1 MTLLRGYIVFS
12 VFRGVAIALAVLVGV
27 LISIEFIG
35 QLNELNTGSFGLG
48 EAIAYV
54 LLRVPRRI
62 FETLP
67 AAALIGS
74 LLSLGN
80 MAVHRELVIM
90 RASGISPWQL
100 LGAVGLAGFGLA
112 VLMGLLG
119 ESLAPSLGA
128 YADEM
133 RTRALHKDIDVA
145 NGQSTWLRDGDRIV
159 NLRRQAGD
167 IGYGGGVLLFDL
179 GPDHGLKQIARAD
192 SADVDTATND
202 WLLANYAETSFDGAR
217 FTARRERQA
226 MLDYDLNPDLL
237 TLSVVQQDYLD
248 TPALQ
253 RYIGYLTAN
262 GLDARRYLIA
272 FWKRI
277 ADVVSVILMTALAL
291 PFVFGGLR
299 SAGTGG
305 RLLFGLV
312 IGLSYYVMGEV
323 LAKSG
328 EVYSIDPRIVA
339 WAPSAVLLL
348 VVLVAMARAR

>member
-1 MTLLRGYIVFS
+1 MTLLRSYIMFS
-12 VFRGVAIALAVLVGV
+12 VFRGVAIVLAVLIAVTA
-27 LISIEFIG
+27 SIEFIA
-35 QLNELNTGSFGLG
+35 QLNDLGTGSYGLG
-48 EAIAYV
+48 EAIGYV

-90 RASGISPWQL
+90 RSSGISSWQL
-100 LGAVGLAGFGLA
+100 LGAVGMAGFGLA
-112 VLMGLLG
+112 VFMALLG

-133 RTRALHKDIDVA
+133 RTRALHKDIDLA
-145 NGQSTWLRDGDRIV
+145 DGQSTWLRDGDRIL

-167 IGYGGGVLLFDL
+167 VGFGGGVLLFDV
-179 GPDHGLKQIARAD
+179 GPDHSLKQIARAD
-192 SADVDTATND
+192 SADVSATEN
-202 WLLANYAETSFDGAR
+202 WMLENYAETTFQPQGIVS
-217 FTARRERQA
+217 RREREA
-226 MLDYDLNPDLL
+226 PLTYDFNPDLVAL
-237 TLSVVQQDYLD
+237 AVVQQDFLD

-253 RYIGYLTAN
+253 RYIGYLKAN

-272 FWKRI
+272 LWKRI
-277 ADVVSVILMTALAL
+277 ADVVSVVLMTSLAL

-305 RLLFGLV
+305 RLLFGLI
-312 IGLSYYVMGEV
+312 IGLSYYVIGEV
-323 LAKSG
+323 LAQSG
-328 EVYSIDPRIVA
+328 
-339 WAPSAVLLL
+339 AVLLL
-348 VVLVAMARAR
+348 VTVVAVVRAR